1 VTGPGI
7 FHRAR
12 IAVRISS
19 GTLGLEVRLS
29 GFSSGVPAITA
40 FTATTSW
47 QVIETPPFNTSAAT
61 SLTLSV
67 GTPGI
72 YTGFGGLVFADA
84 VLIESTSTYDGT
96 FFDGDSASTNGYTY
110 AWTGTA
116 NASQSTGTRTVA
128 LSDVV
133 TNSVSNPVVSKIN
146 GTVLLA
152 DTSSSVVRNISLST
166 TGPTGGMNGDVWI
179 VYS

>member
-1 VTGPGI
+1 M
-7 FHRAR
+7 
-12 IAVRISS
+12 
-19 GTLGLEVRLS
+19 EVRLS
-29 GFSSGVPAITA
+29 GYSGGSSVATA

-47 QVIETPPFNTSAAT
+47 QVIETPVFSTTATTSII
-61 SLTLSV
+61 LIV
-67 GTPGI
+67 GIPGI
-72 YTGFGGLVFADA
+72 YNGFGGTVFADA
-84 VLIESTSTYDGT
+84 ALIESTSTYDGT

>member
-12 IAVRISS
+12 IAVRINS
-19 GTLGLEVRLS
+19 GTLGLQVSLRS
-29 GFSSGVPAITA
+29 YSDGVVATTA

-47 QVIETPPFNTSAAT
+47 QIIETPPLNTSAAT
-61 SLTLSV
+61 YLLLGV
-67 GTPGI
+67 GTPDI

-84 VLIESTSTYDGT
+84 AIIESTSTYDGT
-96 FFDGDSASTNGYTY
+96 FFDGNSASTNGYTY

-166 TGPTGGMNGDVWI
+166 TGPTGGINGDVWI